1 MPELANTTHH
11 NQKSFVHLPAGTVLT
26 ARGKDKTQPTKLSGG
41 PSSMIAV
48 HAQYLQS
55 RYPIQIP
62 AFFTLQWPPPPTQKV
77 LHLAMIQETNIMHGS
92 VDEQM
97 IRLKLQGKINDI
109 LYHKTPVEL
118 KNIFQMDNAKRKV
131 ILIEGAPGA
140 GKSTLAWHI
149 CQQWGDGKLFPNF
162 QTAIFIQLRD
172 PVIQSAKSVEDI
184 LPAESRS
191 QAERVVTEFKACR
204 GQDVLFVMDGWD
216 ELPVDLHTD
225 SIFYQ
230 LIASPENLNL
240 HHSTVIVTSRPVA
253 SGDLYRC
260 RTISSRIQI
269 LGFTPTEVKSY
280 FTEALKEDSTAVQKL
295 QDQLRER
302 PMIEASC
309 YLPLNAA
316 IVAHLFLAY
325 DHSLPNTLHGVFK
338 SLVLCRLIRHVTKQG
353 EKNQADI
360 SSLDDLPPHL
370 QEPLKNISTLAYH
383 GVMEN
388 KATFSEMDLK
398 LLKLP
403 QELGTLGLL
412 QGVESFKAFKSS
424 VTYNFL
430 HLSVQELL
438 ASLYISRLPEHEQ
451 VEIFKNLFG
460 QPRFALVF
468 RFYAAFTRLETKGI
482 RRIVG
487 DISKAEDRSQ
497 LLHLFGGLY
506 EAQNPSLCQ
515 FVVSQL
521 GGQLNLK
528 HTILSPVD
536 CLTVGY
542 VISCISLTCS
552 GEFKAD
558 LRNLSLGDYR
568 VSFLAKGLRGC
579 SSAERMHTHHSA
591 SRDTGV
597 SSRCGLHLE

>member
-1 MPELANTTHH
+1 
-11 NQKSFVHLPAGTVLT
+11 
-26 ARGKDKTQPTKLSGG
+26 
-41 PSSMIAV
+41 MIAV
-48 HAQYLQS
+48 HAQYLQR
-55 RYPIQIP
+55 RYKKPIP
-62 AFFTLQWPPPPTQKV
+62 AFLALQWPPPPTQKV
-77 LHLAMIQETNIMHGS
+77 LHLAMIQGKKNIKYGS
-92 VDEQM
+92 VDEKM
-97 IRLKLQGKINDI
+97 VWLKLHGKINDI
-109 LYHKTPVEL
+109 LYQKTPVEL
-118 KNIFQMDNAKRKV
+118 KDIFRMDNDEHKV

-149 CQQWGDGKLFPNF
+149 CQQWGAGKLFPNF
-162 QTAIFIQLRD
+162 QTVIFIQLRD
-172 PVIQSAKSVEDI
+172 PEIQSAKSVEDI
-184 LPAESRS
+184 LSAESRT
-191 QAERVVTEFKACR
+191 QAERVVTEFEACR

-225 SIFYQ
+225 SIFYHI
-230 LIASPENLNL
+230 IASPEKLNL
-240 HHSTVIVTSRPVA
+240 HSSAVIVTSRPIA
-253 SGDLYRC
+253 SGDLYQY
-260 RTISSRIQI
+260 RTISSCIEI
-269 LGFTPTEVKSY
+269 LGFTPTEVEGY
-280 FTEALKEDSTAVQKL
+280 FTEALNGDSTAMQKL

-316 IVAHLFLAY
+316 IIAHLFLAY
-325 DHSLPNTLHGVFK
+325 DHSLPTTLHGVFT
-338 SLVLCRLIRHVTKQG
+338 SLVLCCLIRHMTKQG
-353 EKNQADI
+353 KKIQADI

-383 GVMEN
+383 GVMAN

-438 ASLYISRLPEHEQ
+438 ASLYISRLPKREQ
-451 VEIFKNLFG
+451 VEIFKKLFA

-468 RFYAAFTRLETKGI
+468 RFYAAFTRLETEGI
-482 RRIVG
+482 RKIVG
-487 DISKAEDRSQ
+487 DISKAKDTSQ

-515 FVVSQL
+515 FVGSQL
-521 GGQLNLK
+521 GGQLYLERR
-528 HTILSPVD
+528 TLSPVD

-558 LRNLSLGDYR
+558 LSQCSLTDYR
-568 VSFLAKGLRGC
+568 VSFLAKGLYGC

-591 SRDTGV
+591 SGDTGV
-597 SSRCGLHLE
+597 SNRCGLHLE

>member
-1 MPELANTTHH
+1 
-11 NQKSFVHLPAGTVLT
+11 
-26 ARGKDKTQPTKLSGG
+26 
-41 PSSMIAV
+41 MIAV

-55 RYPIQIP
+55 RYQIQIP
-62 AFFTLQWPPPPTQKV
+62 AFFALQWPPPPTQKV
-77 LHLAMIQETNIMHGS
+77 LHLAMIQGKSIKYGS
-92 VDEQM
+92 IDEKM
-97 IRLKLQGKINDI
+97 VRLTLQGKIYDI
-109 LYHKTPVEL
+109 LYQKTPVEL
-118 KNIFQMDNAKRKV
+118 KDIFRMDNAKRKV

-140 GKSTLAWHI
+140 GKSTLAWYI
-149 CQQWGDGKLFPNF
+149 CQQWGAGKLFPNF
-162 QTAIFIQLRD
+162 RTVIFIQLRD
-172 PVIQSAKSVEDI
+172 PAIQSAKSVEDI

-204 GQDVLFVMDGWD
+204 GQGVLFVMDGWD
-216 ELPVDLHTD
+216 ELPVDLHAD

-230 LIASPENLNL
+230 IIASPEKLNL
-240 HHSTVIVTSRPVA
+240 HHSTVIITSRPIA

-269 LGFTPTEVKSY
+269 LGFTPTEVKGY
-280 FTEALKEDSTAVQKL
+280 FREALDGDSTAVQKL

-316 IVAHLFLAY
+316 IVAHLFLAC
-325 DHSLPNTLHGVFK
+325 DHSLPTTLHGVFT
-338 SLVLCRLIRHVTKQG
+338 SLVLCCLIRHMTKQG
-353 EKNQADI
+353 KKIQADI
-360 SSLDDLPPHL
+360 SSLDNLPPHL

-398 LLKLP
+398 LFKLP

-451 VEIFKNLFG
+451 VVIFKKLFG

-468 RFYAAFTRLETKGI
+468 RFYAAFTGLETKGI
-482 RRIVG
+482 RKIVG
-487 DISKAEDRSQ
+487 DISKAQDTSQ

-515 FVVSQL
+515 FVGSQL
-521 GGQLNLK
+521 GGRLDLQS
-528 HTILSPVD
+528 TLSPVD

-558 LRNLSLGDYR
+558 LSNCSLADYR
-568 VSFLAKGLRGC
+568 VSFLAKGLCDC
-579 SSAERMHTHHSA
+579 SSAERMHTHHSP

-597 SSRCGLHLE
+597 SSRCGLHLK